1 MYMHVYTIYTYIY
14 ICTYVYFNLETE
26 VINIIITILILI
38 FTIRFLHMENRSEAL
53 AFDVQAY
60 GGTCDSQWC
69 QVMSTGEISEMGWTQ
84 MAQNSLTMVNHI
96 LVNIIIV
103 EYDW

>member
-1 MYMHVYTIYTYIY
+1 MHVYTIYIHIY

-26 VINIIITILILI
+26 VIKIIFTVLILI

-60 GGTCDSQWC
+60 GGTCDSQWR
-69 QVMSTGEISEMGWTQ
+69 QVMSTEISEMGWTQ
-84 MAQNSLTMVNHI
+84 MAQISLTMVNHI

>member
-1 MYMHVYTIYTYIY
+1 
-14 ICTYVYFNLETE
+14 
-26 VINIIITILILI
+26 
-38 FTIRFLHMENRSEAL
+38 MENRSEAL

-60 GGTCDSQWC
+60 GGT
-69 QVMSTGEISEMGWTQ
+69 STEISEMGWTQ
-84 MAQNSLTMVNHI
+84 MAQISLTMVNHI